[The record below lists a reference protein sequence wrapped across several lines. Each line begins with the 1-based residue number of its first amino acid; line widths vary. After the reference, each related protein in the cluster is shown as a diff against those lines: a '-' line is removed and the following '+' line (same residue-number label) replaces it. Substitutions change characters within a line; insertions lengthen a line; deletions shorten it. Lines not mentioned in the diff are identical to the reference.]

1 MKRSLLTRLLYVSS
15 SLGMLLVSLILLNSL
30 GCDYEMRL
38 SSKEAD
44 YYAVCRAGKFTV
56 IEREHGSK
64 ATWMVTAYQAVLGSQ
79 LIFFVTERSQVEAPQ
94 TKSPLSDLNKMH
106 GSFTM
111 PLNYGWKK
119 LTPDHIAIFQQS
131 PHPEILQGHF
141 EGSLDFYHR
150 FWPSVPVK
158 TQ

>member
-1 MKRSLLTRLLYVSS
+1 
-15 SLGMLLVSLILLNSL
+15 MLLVSLILLNSL

-119 LTPDHIAIFQQS
+119 LTPDHIAFFNS
-131 PHPEILQGHF
+131 RLTRKYCRAILRVHWISTT
-141 EGSLDFYHR
+141 GSGLRYR
-150 FWPSVPVK
+150 
-158 TQ
+158 

>member
-1 MKRSLLTRLLYVSS
+1 MRRNLLARLIYGLSA
-15 SLGMLLVSLILLNSL
+15 LGMLLVCLVLLNSL

-56 IEREHGSK
+56 IERERDSK
-64 ATWMVTAYQAVLGSQ
+64 AAWMVSAYQAVIGSQ
-79 LIFFVTERSQVEAPQ
+79 LIFFVTERSQIEAAQ
-94 TKSPLSDLNKMH
+94 TKSTLSDRNQMQ
-106 GSFTM
+106 GIFNM

-119 LTPDHIAIFQQS
+119 LTPSHIAIFQHS
-131 PHPEILQGHF
+131 PHSEVLQGHF

-158 TQ
+158 AQ